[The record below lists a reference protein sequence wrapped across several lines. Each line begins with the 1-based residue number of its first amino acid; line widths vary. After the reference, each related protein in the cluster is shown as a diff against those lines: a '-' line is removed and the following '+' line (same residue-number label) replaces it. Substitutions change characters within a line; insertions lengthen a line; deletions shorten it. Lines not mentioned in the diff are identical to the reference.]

1 MSVKIVELYDLKS
14 QRYDNLS
21 KSKTI
26 ANELIMNSNIKA
38 ITTAAVLTAFIGL
51 LGTTSVSVPSAAADP
66 ADSLQTSSHV
76 TIQNTTTSAQDPLPG
91 HQAHQAAIILPP
103 RDDGKLWVGTV
114 TWTASKPVE
123 LVILHAYNNLTK
135 PDAAHGV
142 PLIAKPPTGAVA
154 ITLIGPH
161 QFMPSANPVP
171 SGTADFVG
179 SAVAFHTL
187 SGAKFTVTYSLDAV
201 ANAPIK
207 ITPKTLS

>member
-1 MSVKIVELYDLKS
+1 
-14 QRYDNLS
+14 
-21 KSKTI
+21 
-26 ANELIMNSNIKA
+26 MNSSIKA
-38 ITTAAVLTAFIGL
+38 ITTAAVLAAFIGL
-51 LGTTSVSVPSAAADP
+51 FGTTSVAVPALAEP
-66 ADSLQTSSHV
+66 ASPLQTSSHV
-76 TIQNTTTSAQDPLPG
+76 TIQNTTASAQDPLPG
-91 HQAHQAAIILPP
+91 HQGHQAAIILPP

-123 LVILHAYNNLTK
+123 LVILHAYNNLTT

-154 ITLIGPH
+154 ITLIGPK
-161 QFMPSANPVP
+161 QFMPSSNPVP

-201 ANAPIK
+201 ANTPMK